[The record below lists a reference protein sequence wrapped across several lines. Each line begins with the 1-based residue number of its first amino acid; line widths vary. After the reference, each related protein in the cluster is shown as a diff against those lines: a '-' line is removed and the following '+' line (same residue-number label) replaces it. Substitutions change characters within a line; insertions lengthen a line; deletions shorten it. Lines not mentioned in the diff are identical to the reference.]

1 MRRSILATAVA
12 LYMMLAATPALA
24 GSKWCVIDP
33 VITVDG
39 RTSDVS
45 VQFDDTYTPT
55 LTTPVSFRVHVP
67 ANSTVSVGY
76 PVAPVAYAVAVSYD
90 LPARA
95 KRDPITVTVDTL
107 VSATATFATQT
118 VVSLS
123 RGTVFAAYGVSGSI
137 TTVSYSLR

>member
-1 MRRSILATAVA
+1 MRRSILATAVV
-12 LYMMLAATPALA
+12 LYLMLAATPALA

-45 VQFDDTYTPT
+45 VQFDDTFVPT
-55 LTTPVSFRVHVP
+55 LTAPVSFRVHAP
-67 ANSTVSVGY
+67 ANSMVTVGY
-76 PVAPVAYAVAVSYD
+76 PVSPVAYTVAVSYD

-95 KRDPITVTVDTL
+95 KHDPVTVSVDTL

-118 VVSLS
+118 IVSLS
-123 RGTVFAAYGVSGSI
+123 HGTVFTASGVSGSI